1 MIGFIVGLAAGLSV
15 AVWLQHRAEVQ
26 AARTY
31 IAIHNGS
38 AVPDENGNIGWIIK

>member
-1 MIGFIVGLAAGLSV
+1 MIGFIIGLAIGLAV
-15 AVWLQHRAEVQ
+15 AAWLQYRAEAQ
-26 AARTY
+26 AVSTY